1 MITEIKKIAAPVEG
15 KYWALQTNMQRE
27 FELLVS
33 EGVHNGEGVSLTRPE
48 DKYEHNEILLILA
61 KLGQNAGF
69 RVHIGKKEQA
79 SIWNGEKLSKWVDGD
94 LNFMRGAE
102 KFTRGKIEQ
111 IDLLWLDGGKPA
123 FAFEIEHSTA
133 ITTGI
138 DRFIELLK
146 IEREAAEKVVIVAP
160 KSRRR
165 KMNEVLSGS
174 HYIGA
179 PMYMESK
186 VRYLWY
192 SEVIQL
198 AKMFSERR
206 SQKSDLVEALMPL
219 LHTPEIVRL

>member
-1 MITEIKKIAAPVEG
+1 M
-15 KYWALQTNMQRE
+15 
-27 FELLVS
+27 
-33 EGVHNGEGVSLTRPE
+33 
-48 DKYEHNEILLILA
+48 
-61 KLGQNAGF
+61 
-69 RVHIGKKEQA
+69 HIGKKEQA